1 MENSTKTENT
11 IDLRRL
17 WMLLRAHIWAII
29 AWAVGL
35 GAVGFVLAAFV
46 VEPKYT
52 STTQILVNQKRN
64 TTDAGQ
70 AFNAQQADVQLI
82 NTYKDIVTSPVIL
95 KDASKW
101 LKNPTEVVK
110 PAKKAKYKTLADGTK
125 KLVSPAEPA
134 VVRRAGRGYSISA
147 TEMQRAI
154 SVNTQQNSQVFTI
167 SSKSNDPEK
176 AQAIANAV
184 AQTFKSKI
192 KSIMNVNNVTIVS
205 PASRGTKTFPKT
217 SLFTLAGIVLGLII
231 SIALIV
237 LRDSFNTTVRDDD
250 YLTKELG
257 LTNLGHVSHFH
268 LSNNFSINKKN
279 NNSGKKKRV

>member
-17 WMLLRAHIWAII
+17 WMLLRAHIWSIILWAI
-29 AWAVGL
+29 GL
-35 GAVGFVLAAFV
+35 GAVGFILAAFV

-64 TTDAGQ
+64 DNDAGQ
-70 AFNAQQADVQLI
+70 AYTAQQADVQMI
-82 NTYKDIVTSPVIL
+82 NTYKDIITSPVIL

-101 LKNPTEVVK
+101 IKNPTEVVK
-110 PAKKAKYKTLADGTK
+110 SAKKAKYRTLADGTR

-134 VVRRAGRGYSISA
+134 VIRRAGRSYNVSA
-147 TEMQRAI
+147 KEMQKDI
-154 SVNTQQNSQVFTI
+154 SVTTQQNSQVFTI
-167 SSKSNDPEK
+167 SAKSNDAEK

-192 KSIMNVNNVTIVS
+192 KKIMKVNNVTIVS
-205 PASRGTKTFPKT
+205 PAALGTKSFPKT
-217 SLFTLAGIVLGLII
+217 SLFTLAGIILGLII
-231 SIALIV
+231 SIALVV

-268 LSNNFSINKKN
+268 LSNDFSIKN
-279 NNSGKKKRV
+279 EDNNSGKKKRV

>member
-17 WMLLRAHIWAII
+17 WMLLLAHIWAII
-29 AWAVGL
+29 AWVVGL

-52 STTQILVNQKRN
+52 STTQILVNQKRGE
-64 TTDAGQ
+64 TDANQ
-70 AFNAQQADVQLI
+70 AFNAQQADVQVI

-101 LKNPTEVVK
+101 IKNPTEVVK
-110 PAKKAKYKTLADGTK
+110 PAKKAKYRILADGTK

-134 VVRRAGRGYSISA
+134 VVRRAGRGYNVSA
-147 TEMQRAI
+147 KEMQKAV
-154 SVNTQQNSQVFTI
+154 SVTTQQQSQVFTI
-167 SSKSNDPEK
+167 SAKSNDPEK

-184 AQTFKSKI
+184 AQTFKNKI

-205 PASRGTKTFPKT
+205 PAARSTKTFPRT

>member
-17 WMLLRAHIWAII
+17 WMLLRAHIWSII
-29 AWAVGL
+29 AWAIGL
-35 GAVGFVLAAFV
+35 GVVGFILASFV

-64 TTDAGQ
+64 ENDANQ
-70 AFNAQQADVQLI
+70 AFNAQQADVQVI

-101 LKNPTEVVK
+101 IKNPTEVVK
-110 PAKKAKYKTLADGTK
+110 PAKKAKYRTLADGTK

-134 VVRRAGRGYSISA
+134 VVRRAGRGYNVSA
-147 TEMQRAI
+147 KEMQK
-154 SVNTQQNSQVFTI
+154 SVSVSTQQQSQVFTI
-167 SSKSNDPEK
+167 SAKSNDPDK
-176 AQAIANAV
+176 ARAIANAV
-184 AQTFKSKI
+184 AQTFRSKI

-205 PASRGTKTFPKT
+205 PASRGVRTFPKT
-217 SLFTLAGIVLGLII
+217 SLFTVAGIVLGLII
-231 SIALIV
+231 SIALII

-257 LTNLGHVSHFH
+257 LTNLGHISHFH
-268 LSNNFSINKKN
+268 LSNKFSINDSD

>member
-17 WMLLRAHIWAII
+17 WMLLRAHIWSII
-29 AWAVGL
+29 LWTVGL
-35 GAVGFVLAAFV
+35 GAVGFILAAFV

-64 TTDAGQ
+64 ANDAGQ
-70 AFNAQQADVQLI
+70 ALTAQQADVQVI

-101 LKNPTEVVK
+101 IKNPTEVVK
-110 PAKKAKYKTLADGTK
+110 PAKKAKYRTLADGTK

-134 VVRRAGRGYSISA
+134 VVRRAGRGYNVSA
-147 TEMQRAI
+147 KEMQKAV
-154 SVNTQQNSQVFTI
+154 SVTTQQQSQVFTI
-167 SSKSNDPEK
+167 SAKSNDPEK

-205 PASRGTKTFPKT
+205 PAARGTKTT
-217 SLFTLAGIVLGLII
+217 LFTLAGIVLGLII
-231 SIALIV
+231 SVALIV

-268 LSNNFSINKKN
+268 LSNKFSINNN

>member
-17 WMLLRAHIWAII
+17 WMLLLAHIWAII
-29 AWAVGL
+29 AWVVGL

-52 STTQILVNQKRN
+52 STTQILVNQKRGE
-64 TTDAGQ
+64 TDANQ
-70 AFNAQQADVQLI
+70 AFNAQQADVQVI

-101 LKNPTEVVK
+101 IKNPTEVVK
-110 PAKKAKYKTLADGTK
+110 PAKKAKYRILADGTK

-134 VVRRAGRGYSISA
+134 VVRRAGRGYNVSA
-147 TEMQRAI
+147 KEMQKAV
-154 SVNTQQNSQVFTI
+154 SVTTQQQSQVFTI
-167 SSKSNDPEK
+167 SAKSNDPEK

-184 AQTFKSKI
+184 AQTFKNKI

-205 PASRGTKTFPKT
+205 PAARGTKTFPRT

>member
-29 AWAVGL
+29 TWAVGL

-110 PAKKAKYKTLADGTK
+110 PAKKAQYKTLADGTK

-134 VVRRAGRGYSISA
+134 VVRRAGRGYNVSA
-147 TEMQRAI
+147 KEMQKAV
-154 SVNTQQNSQVFTI
+154 SVSTQQQSQVFTI
-167 SSKSNDPEK
+167 SAKSNDPEK
-176 AQAIANAV
+176 AQSIANAV

-205 PASRGTKTFPKT
+205 PAARGTKTFPRT

-231 SIALIV
+231 SIVLIV

-268 LSNNFSINKKN
+268 LSNDFSINKKDN
-279 NNSGKKKRV
+279 KSSKKKRV

>member
-64 TTDAGQ
+64 ENDPNQ
-70 AFNAQQADVQLI
+70 AYNAQQADVQVI

-101 LKNPTEVVK
+101 IKNPTEVVK

-134 VVRRAGRGYSISA
+134 VVRRAGRGYNVSA
-147 TEMQRAI
+147 KEMQKAV
-154 SVNTQQNSQVFTI
+154 SVSTQQNSQVFSI
-167 SSKSNDPEK
+167 SAKSNNPDK

-184 AQTFKSKI
+184 AQTFKNKI
-192 KSIMNVNNVTIVS
+192 KRIMNVNNVTIVS
-205 PASRGTKTFPKT
+205 PAARGTKTFPKT
-217 SLFTLAGIVLGLII
+217 TLFTLAGVILGLII
-231 SIALIV
+231 SIALIA
-237 LRDSFNTTVRDDD
+237 LSDSFNTTVRDDD

-268 LSNNFSINKKN
+268 LSNDFSINKKDK
-279 NNSGKKKRV
+279 NSGKKKRV

>member
-29 AWAVGL
+29 AWVVGL

-52 STTQILVNQKRN
+52 STTQILVNQKRGE
-64 TTDAGQ
+64 TDANQ
-70 AFNAQQADVQLI
+70 AFNAQQADVQVI

-101 LKNPTEVVK
+101 SKNPTEVVK
-110 PAKKAKYKTLADGTK
+110 PAKKAKYRILADGTK

-134 VVRRAGRGYSISA
+134 VVRRAGRGYNVSA
-147 TEMQRAI
+147 KEMQKAV
-154 SVNTQQNSQVFTI
+154 SVTTQQQSQVFTI
-167 SSKSNDPEK
+167 SAKSNDPEK

-184 AQTFKSKI
+184 AQTFKNKI

-205 PASRGTKTFPKT
+205 PAARGTKTFPRT

-268 LSNNFSINKKN
+268 LSNDFSINKKDN
-279 NNSGKKKRV
+279 KSGKKKRV

>member
-29 AWAVGL
+29 AWVVGL

-52 STTQILVNQKRN
+52 STTQILVNQKRSEDN
-64 TTDAGQ
+64 AGQ
-70 AFNAQQADVQLI
+70 ALTAQQADIQVI

-95 KDASKW
+95 KSASRFI
-101 LKNPTEVVK
+101 KNPTEVVK
-110 PAKKAKYKTLADGTK
+110 PAKKAKYRTLADGTR

-134 VVRRAGRGYSISA
+134 VVRRAGRGYNVSA
-147 TEMQRAI
+147 KEMQKAV
-154 SVNTQQNSQVFTI
+154 SVTTQQQSQVFTI
-167 SSKSNDPEK
+167 SAKSNDPEK

>member
-17 WMLLRAHIWAII
+17 WMLLRAHIWSII
-29 AWAVGL
+29 LWTVGL
-35 GAVGFVLAAFV
+35 GAVGFILAAFV

-64 TTDAGQ
+64 ANDAGQ
-70 AFNAQQADVQLI
+70 ALTAQQADVQVI

-101 LKNPTEVVK
+101 IKNPTEVVK
-110 PAKKAKYKTLADGTK
+110 PAKKAKYRTLADGTK

-134 VVRRAGRGYSISA
+134 VVRRAGRGYNVSA
-147 TEMQRAI
+147 KEMQKAV
-154 SVNTQQNSQVFTI
+154 SVTTQQQSQVFTI
-167 SSKSNDPEK
+167 SAKSNDPEK

-205 PASRGTKTFPKT
+205 PAARGTKTFPKT
-217 SLFTLAGIVLGLII
+217 TLFTLAGIVLGLII
-231 SIALIV
+231 SVALIV

-268 LSNNFSINKKN
+268 LSN
-279 NNSGKKKRV
+279 

>member
-1 MENSTKTENT
+1 
-11 IDLRRL
+11 
-17 WMLLRAHIWAII
+17 MLLRAHIWAII

-110 PAKKAKYKTLADGTK
+110 PAKKAKYRTLADGTK

-134 VVRRAGRGYSISA
+134 VVRRAGRSYNVSA
-147 TEMQRAI
+147 KEMQKAV
-154 SVNTQQNSQVFTI
+154 SVTTQQQSQVFTI
-167 SSKSNDPEK
+167 SAKSNDPEK

-217 SLFTLAGIVLGLII
+217 SLFTFAGIILGLII

-257 LTNLGHVSHFH
+257 LTNLGHISHFH
-268 LSNNFSINKKN
+268 LSNKFSINDN
-279 NNSGKKKRV
+279 DSNSGKKKRV

>member
-29 AWAVGL
+29 AWVVGL

-52 STTQILVNQKRN
+52 STTQILVNQKRSEDN
-64 TTDAGQ
+64 AGQ
-70 AFNAQQADVQLI
+70 ALTAQQADIQVI
-82 NTYKDIVTSPVIL
+82 NTYKDIVTRPVIL
-95 KDASKW
+95 KSASRFI
-101 LKNPTEVVK
+101 KNPTEVVK
-110 PAKKAKYKTLADGTK
+110 PAKKAKYRTLADGTR

-134 VVRRAGRGYSISA
+134 VVRRAGRGYNVSA
-147 TEMQRAI
+147 KEMQKAV
-154 SVNTQQNSQVFTI
+154 SVTTQQQSQVFTI
-167 SSKSNDPEK
+167 SAKSNDPEK

-257 LTNLGHVSHFH
+257 LTNLGHISHFH
-268 LSNNFSINKKN
+268 LSNKFSINDN
-279 NNSGKKKRV
+279 DSNSGKKKRV

>member
-70 AFNAQQADVQLI
+70 AFNAQQADIQLI

-110 PAKKAKYKTLADGTK
+110 PAKKAQYKTLADGTK

-134 VVRRAGRGYSISA
+134 VVRRAGRGYNVSA
-147 TEMQRAI
+147 KEMQKAV
-154 SVNTQQNSQVFTI
+154 SVSTQQQSQVFTI
-167 SSKSNDPEK
+167 SAKSNDPEK

-205 PASRGTKTFPKT
+205 PAARGTKTFPRT

-231 SIALIV
+231 SIVLIV

-268 LSNNFSINKKN
+268 LSNDFSINKKDN
-279 NNSGKKKRV
+279 KSGKKKRV

>member
-17 WMLLRAHIWAII
+17 CMLLRAHIWAII

-35 GAVGFVLAAFV
+35 GAVGFILAAFV

-64 TTDAGQ
+64 ASDAGQ
-70 AFNAQQADVQLI
+70 AYTAQQADVQMI
-82 NTYKDIVTSPVIL
+82 NTYKDIITSPVIL

-101 LKNPTEVVK
+101 IKNPTEVVK
-110 PAKKAKYKTLADGTK
+110 PAKKAKYRTLADGTK
-125 KLVSPAEPA
+125 KLISPAEPA
-134 VVRRAGRGYSISA
+134 VIRRAGRGYNVSDK
-147 TEMQRAI
+147 EMQKDI
-154 SVNTQQNSQVFTI
+154 SVTTQQNSQVFTI
-167 SSKSNDPEK
+167 SAKSNDPEK

-184 AQTFKSKI
+184 AQTFKFKI
-192 KSIMNVNNVTIVS
+192 KKIMKVNNVTIVS
-205 PASRGTKTFPKT
+205 PAVLGTKTFPKT
-217 SLFTLAGIVLGLII
+217 SLFTLAGIILGLII
-231 SIALIV
+231 SIALVV

-268 LSNNFSINKKN
+268 LSNDFSINKKDN
-279 NNSGKKKRV
+279 KSGKKKRV

>member
-29 AWAVGL
+29 TWAVGL

-110 PAKKAKYKTLADGTK
+110 PAKKAQYKTLADGTK

-134 VVRRAGRGYSISA
+134 VVRRAGRGYNVSA
-147 TEMQRAI
+147 KEMQKAV
-154 SVNTQQNSQVFTI
+154 SVSTQQQSQVFTI
-167 SSKSNDPEK
+167 SAKSNDPEK
-176 AQAIANAV
+176 AQSIANAV

-205 PASRGTKTFPKT
+205 PAARGTKTFPRT

-268 LSNNFSINKKN
+268 LSNDFSINKKDN
-279 NNSGKKKRV
+279 KSGKKKRV

>member
-17 WMLLRAHIWAII
+17 WMLLRAHIWSIVLWAI
-29 AWAVGL
+29 GL
-35 GAVGFVLAAFV
+35 GAVGFILAAFV

-64 TTDAGQ
+64 ENDANQ
-70 AFNAQQADVQLI
+70 AFNAQQADVQVI

-101 LKNPTEVVK
+101 IKNPTEVVK
-110 PAKKAKYKTLADGTK
+110 PAKKAKYRTLADGTR

-134 VVRRAGRGYSISA
+134 VVRRAGRGYNVSA
-147 TEMQRAI
+147 
-154 SVNTQQNSQVFTI
+154 
-167 SSKSNDPEK
+167 KSNDPEK

-192 KSIMNVNNVTIVS
+192 KTIMNVNNVTIVS
-205 PASRGTKTFPKT
+205 PAARGTKTFPKT
-217 SLFTLAGIVLGLII
+217 TLFTLAGIVLGLII
-231 SIALIV
+231 SIALII

-268 LSNNFSINKKN
+268 LSNKFSINNN

>member
-64 TTDAGQ
+64 ASDAGQ
-70 AFNAQQADVQLI
+70 AYTAQQADVQMI
-82 NTYKDIVTSPVIL
+82 NTYKDIITSPVIL

-101 LKNPTEVVK
+101 IKNPTEVVK
-110 PAKKAKYKTLADGTK
+110 PAKKAKYRTLADGTK
-125 KLVSPAEPA
+125 KLISPAEPA
-134 VVRRAGRGYSISA
+134 VIRRAGRGYNVSA
-147 TEMQRAI
+147 KEMQKDI
-154 SVNTQQNSQVFTI
+154 SVTTQQNSQVFTI
-167 SSKSNDPEK
+167 SAKSNDSEK

-192 KSIMNVNNVTIVS
+192 KKIMKVNNVTIVS
-205 PASRGTKTFPKT
+205 PAVLGTKTFPKT
-217 SLFTLAGIVLGLII
+217 SLFTLAGIILGLII
-231 SIALIV
+231 SIALVV

-268 LSNNFSINKKN
+268 LSNKFSINKKN

>member
-1 MENSTKTENT
+1 
-11 IDLRRL
+11 
-17 WMLLRAHIWAII
+17 MLLRAHIWAII

-101 LKNPTEVVK
+101 IKNPTEVVK
-110 PAKKAKYKTLADGTK
+110 PAKKAKYRTLADGTK

-134 VVRRAGRGYSISA
+134 VVRRAGRGYNVSA
-147 TEMQRAI
+147 KEMQKAV
-154 SVNTQQNSQVFTI
+154 SVTTQQQSQVFTI
-167 SSKSNDPEK
+167 SAKSNDPEK

-184 AQTFKSKI
+184 AQTFKNKI

-205 PASRGTKTFPKT
+205 PASLGAKTFPKT
-217 SLFTLAGIVLGLII
+217 SLFTLAGVMLGFII
-231 SIALIV
+231 SIVLIV

-268 LSNNFSINKKN
+268 LSNDFSINKKD

>member
-1 MENSTKTENT
+1 
-11 IDLRRL
+11 
-17 WMLLRAHIWAII
+17 MLLRAHIWAII
-29 AWAVGL
+29 AWVVGL

-52 STTQILVNQKRN
+52 STTQILVNQKRGE
-64 TTDAGQ
+64 TDANQ
-70 AFNAQQADVQLI
+70 AFNAQQADVQVI

-110 PAKKAKYKTLADGTK
+110 SAKKAKYKTLADGTK

-134 VVRRAGRGYSISA
+134 VVRRAGRSYNVRA
-147 TEMQRAI
+147 KEMQKAV
-154 SVNTQQNSQVFTI
+154 SVTTQQQSQVFTI
-167 SSKSNDPEK
+167 SAKSNDPEK

-205 PASRGTKTFPKT
+205 PASRGAKTFPKT
-217 SLFTLAGIVLGLII
+217 SLFTFAGIILGLII
-231 SIALIV
+231 SVALIV

-257 LTNLGHVSHFH
+257 LTNLGHISHFH
-268 LSNNFSINKKN
+268 LSNKFSINDN
-279 NNSGKKKRV
+279 DSNSGKKKRV

>member
-110 PAKKAKYKTLADGTK
+110 PAKPAKYRTLADGTK

-134 VVRRAGRGYSISA
+134 VVRRAGRSYNVSA
-147 TEMQRAI
+147 KEMQKAV
-154 SVNTQQNSQVFTI
+154 SVTTQQQSQVFTI
-167 SSKSNDPEK
+167 SAKSNDPEK

-217 SLFTLAGIVLGLII
+217 SLFTFAGIILGLII

-257 LTNLGHVSHFH
+257 LTNLGHISHFH
-268 LSNNFSINKKN
+268 LSNKFSINDN
-279 NNSGKKKRV
+279 DSNSGKKKRV

>member
-29 AWAVGL
+29 TWAVGL

-110 PAKKAKYKTLADGTK
+110 PAKKAQYKTLADGTK

-134 VVRRAGRGYSISA
+134 VVRRAGRGYNVSA
-147 TEMQRAI
+147 KEMQKAV
-154 SVNTQQNSQVFTI
+154 SVSTQQQSQVFTI
-167 SSKSNDPEK
+167 SAKSNDPEK
-176 AQAIANAV
+176 AQSIANAV

-205 PASRGTKTFPKT
+205 PAARGTKTFPRT

-231 SIALIV
+231 SIVLIV

-268 LSNNFSINKKN
+268 LSNDFSINKKDN
-279 NNSGKKKRV
+279 KSGKKKRV

>member
-29 AWAVGL
+29 AWVVGL

-52 STTQILVNQKRN
+52 STTQILVNQKRGE
-64 TTDAGQ
+64 TDANQ
-70 AFNAQQADVQLI
+70 AFNAQQADVQVI

-101 LKNPTEVVK
+101 IKNPTEVVK

-134 VVRRAGRGYSISA
+134 VVRRAGRGYNVSA
-147 TEMQRAI
+147 KEMQKAV
-154 SVNTQQNSQVFTI
+154 SVTTRQNSQVFSI
-167 SSKSNDPEK
+167 SAKSNDPDK

-184 AQTFKSKI
+184 AQTFKNKI
-192 KSIMNVNNVTIVS
+192 KRIMNVNNVTIVS
-205 PASRGTKTFPKT
+205 PAARGTKTFPKT
-217 SLFTLAGIVLGLII
+217 TLFTLAGVILGLII
-231 SIALIV
+231 SIALIA
-237 LRDSFNTTVRDDD
+237 LSDSFNTTVRDDD

-268 LSNNFSINKKN
+268 LSNDFSINKKDN
-279 NNSGKKKRV
+279 DSSKKKRV

>member
-35 GAVGFVLAAFV
+35 GAVGFILAAFV
-46 VEPKYT
+46 VEPKYM

-64 TTDAGQ
+64 ASDAGQ
-70 AFNAQQADVQLI
+70 AYTAQQADVQMI
-82 NTYKDIVTSPVIL
+82 NTYKDIITSPVIL

-101 LKNPTEVVK
+101 IKNPTEVVK
-110 PAKKAKYKTLADGTK
+110 PAKKAKYRTLADGTK
-125 KLVSPAEPA
+125 KLISPAEPA
-134 VVRRAGRGYSISA
+134 VIRRAGRGYSVSA
-147 TEMQRAI
+147 KEMQKDI
-154 SVNTQQNSQVFTI
+154 SVTTQQNSQVFTI
-167 SSKSNDPEK
+167 SAKSNDPEK

-192 KSIMNVNNVTIVS
+192 KKIMKVNNVTIVS
-205 PASRGTKTFPKT
+205 PAVLGTKTFPKT
-217 SLFTLAGIVLGLII
+217 SLFTLAGIILGLII

-268 LSNNFSINKKN
+268 LSNDFSINKKDN
-279 NNSGKKKRV
+279 KSSKKKRV

>member
-17 WMLLRAHIWAII
+17 WLLLLAHIWAII
-29 AWAVGL
+29 TWTVGL

-52 STTQILVNQKRN
+52 STTQILVNQKRGE
-64 TTDAGQ
+64 TDANQ
-70 AFNAQQADVQLI
+70 AFNAQQADVQVI

-101 LKNPTEVVK
+101 IKNPTEVVK

-134 VVRRAGRGYSISA
+134 VVRRAGRGYNVSA
-147 TEMQRAI
+147 KEMQKAV
-154 SVNTQQNSQVFTI
+154 SVTTQQQSQVFTI
-167 SSKSNDPEK
+167 SAKSNDPEK

-184 AQTFKSKI
+184 ARTFKRKI
-192 KSIMNVNNVTIVS
+192 KKIMNVNNVTIVS
-205 PASRGTKTFPKT
+205 PASRGTKTFPRT
-217 SLFTLAGIVLGLII
+217 SLFTLAGIILGLII

-268 LSNNFSINKKN
+268 LSNDFSINKKDN
-279 NNSGKKKRV
+279 DSSKKKRV

>member
-1 MENSTKTENT
+1 
-11 IDLRRL
+11 
-17 WMLLRAHIWAII
+17 MLLRAHIWAII

-101 LKNPTEVVK
+101 IKNPTEVVK

-134 VVRRAGRGYSISA
+134 VVRRAGRGYNVSA
-147 TEMQRAI
+147 KEMQK
-154 SVNTQQNSQVFTI
+154 SVSVTTQQQSQVFTI
-167 SSKSNDPEK
+167 SAKSNDPEK

-205 PASRGTKTFPKT
+205 PASRGAKTFPKT
-217 SLFTLAGIVLGLII
+217 SLFTFAGIILGLII
-231 SIALIV
+231 SVALIV

-257 LTNLGHVSHFH
+257 LTNLGHISHFR
-268 LSNNFSINKKN
+268 LSNKFSINDN
-279 NNSGKKKRV
+279 DSNSGKKKRV